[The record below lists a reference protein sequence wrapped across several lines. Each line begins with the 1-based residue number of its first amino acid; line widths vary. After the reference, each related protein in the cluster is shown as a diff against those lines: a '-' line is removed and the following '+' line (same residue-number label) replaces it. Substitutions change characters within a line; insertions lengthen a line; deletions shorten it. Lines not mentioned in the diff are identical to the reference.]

1 MTFLQRA
8 DFQRLRC
15 HYEVK
20 KAGYDGRIRASG
32 RLKDRAD
39 VIVDPDEKTIQFI
52 DNGLGMTADEVE
64 EYINQ
69 IAFSGATDFIAKI
82 KDKTNDDQ
90 IIGHFGLGF
99 YSAFMV
105 ADEVH
110 IDTLSYQEGCKA
122 GSLGVRR
129 RHRI

>member
-1 MTFLQRA
+1 MYKRQ
-8 DFQRLRC
+8 
-15 HYEVK
+15 
-20 KAGYDGRIRASG
+20 
-32 RLKDRAD
+32 
-39 VIVDPDEKTIQFI
+39 IQFI
-52 DNGLGMTADEVE
+52 DNGVGMTADEVE

-69 IAFSGATDFIAKI
+69 IAFSGATDFIAKY

-110 IDTLSYQEGCKA
+110 IDTLSWQKDAKPVHWECDGGTEFDMPA
-122 GSLGVRR
+122 VLQ
-129 RHRI
+129 RI